1 MKFSIVI
8 PALNEANWIKK
19 SLEAV
24 LAQTYT
30 NFEVI
35 VVDNNSTDNTKAIV
49 QGFIATHP
57 AAIRLIDCPTPG
69 ILHARNCGLS
79 AATGDI
85 IVQLDADN
93 IPGKN
98 WLANAARHFRKE
110 HVVAL
115 GGPYEYYDAN
125 PFFHYGGLL
134 VQWLTLPF
142 GNWYVQKRKFGAF
155 LIGGNAFIKKWVLDD
170 MHGYDTNH
178 TFCSEDLVTAR
189 EVAKRGYVKFCFD
202 LQVKSSARRH
212 KTLGYMNVQRH
223 YNMGTSAVLR
233 GKPIPRQREETHH
246 PR

>member
-19 SLEAV
+19 SLAAV

-35 VVDNNSTDNTKAIV
+35 VVNNNSTDSTKEVVQEFINTNPQV
-49 QGFIATHP
+49 
-57 AAIRLIDCPTPG
+57 RLIDCPTPG

-93 IPGKN
+93 IPSKN
-98 WLANAARHFRKE
+98 WLANAAKHFQKE

-115 GGPYEYYDAN
+115 GGAYDYYDAN
-125 PFFHYGGLL
+125 LLFRYVSLL
-134 VQWLTLPF
+134 VQWVTLPL
-142 GNWYVQKRKFGAF
+142 GNWYVQKRHYGAF

-202 LQVKSSARRH
+202 LQIKSSARRH
-212 KTLGYMNVQRH
+212 KQLGYFFVQRQ

-233 GKPIPRQREETHH
+233 GLPIPRQQEETHH